1 MERKK
6 RAPTDAWR
14 YTEMKLMNTAR
25 GTELVKDF
33 IGASNK
39 QASARVTRTS
49 ISQNVF
55 EYTGQSNMLLY
66 VKGRAEEPL
75 RWGVTA
81 NVIQRLQSQAK
92 PWCVILLFESPDQ
105 GYLLIQD
112 DVEFCIRNIWAL
124 GRDGDY
130 KSSSGS
136 YLSRKQPFYS
146 IQGFIDAI
154 GTRTV

>member
-1 MERKK
+1 V
-6 RAPTDAWR
+6 
-14 YTEMKLMNTAR
+14 NTAR
-25 GTELVKDF
+25 GTGLVKGF
-33 IGASNK
+33 IQVLNK
-39 QASARVTRTS
+39 QTGVKLTRTP

-55 EYTGQSNMLLY
+55 EYTGHANMLLY

-92 PWCVILLFESPDQ
+92 PWFVILLFESHDQ
-105 GYLLIQD
+105 GYLLTQNE
-112 DVEFCIRNIWAL
+112 VEYCIRNIWAL

-130 KSSSGS
+130 KPSSGS
-136 YLSRKQPFYS
+136 YLSRKQPFHS

-154 GTRTV
+154 GKKIV

>member
-1 MERKK
+1 
-6 RAPTDAWR
+6 
-14 YTEMKLMNTAR
+14 MNTAR
-25 GTELVKDF
+25 GTGLVKGF
-33 IGASNK
+33 IQVLNK
-39 QASARVTRTS
+39 QTGVKLTRTP

-55 EYTGQSNMLLY
+55 EYTGHANMLLY

-92 PWCVILLFESPDQ
+92 PWFVILLFESHDQ
-105 GYLLIQD
+105 GYLLTQNE
-112 DVEFCIRNIWAL
+112 VEYCIRNIWAL

-130 KSSSGS
+130 KPSSGS
-136 YLSRKQPFYS
+136 YLSRKQPFHS

-154 GTRTV
+154 GKKIV

>member
-1 MERKK
+1 
-6 RAPTDAWR
+6 
-14 YTEMKLMNTAR
+14 MNTAR
-25 GTELVKDF
+25 GTELVKGF
-33 IGASNK
+33 IGALNK
-39 QASARVTRTS
+39 QAGAGVTRAS

-55 EYTGQSNMLLY
+55 EYTGQGNMLLY

-92 PWCVILLFESPDQ
+92 PWFVILLFESHDH
-105 GYLLIQD
+105 GYLLSEA
-112 DVEFCIRNIWAL
+112 DVEYCIGGVWAL
-124 GRDGDY
+124 GKDGDY
-130 KSSSGS
+130 KPSSGS

-146 IQGFIDAI
+146 IQGFLNAI